1 MSEKKRSAWTQLRRI
16 WLTPVFFLGLATVV
30 MFGVPFMVDW
40 YFRPVSVESL
50 NPLEL
55 VFNYDLETLQN
66 ALGNLAQTVAAVV
79 GIVMTVVAIV
89 VQLAATRYT
98 PRITELFLKERTN
111 VVVLGFF
118 VVSCI
123 MAIYVSLAVG
133 NGFLPKVSVVVAV
146 LAVTLSLLLMVPYF
160 VFVFDFLDPEGVVTR
175 IRDGAIKIA
184 GRAIKDPDGSQ
195 VAVLQA
201 VEQLSDV
208 AVAAMANHDKIIASH
223 AVDAMRTLAVR
234 YLEGKHHLPLAWHS
248 PNAEVL
254 RNPDFVS
261 MSPDSLEDL
270 VREQTWLEWKLL
282 RQFQAIYNGAL
293 DSNPDMNY
301 LIAID
306 TRYTGEAALKWGEVH
321 VVALVIK
328 FFNTY
333 LRATLNKRQVRTAY
347 NVMNQYRQ
355 LIEAILRDPAH
366 NRRVTEIAGY
376 LRYYGQTANGMGLG
390 FVTETIAYDIAT
402 LCELAFQLKHPGHDD
417 LLGAVLELDREA
429 EDEASER
436 ALRGVRKAQI
446 RLAAYYLEHG
456 AEEHAR
462 RIHADMIAERPE
474 RLLSL
479 KTELLR
485 IVDKDF
491 WEVIDR
497 GANFDFM
504 PPERK
509 LQLEVFF
516 SWFSWTTRSIRPD
529 TSVIK
534 TPRTEVRR
542 KIEREESDEHSALAS
557 SSGLVSEAVAG
568 SQQVEESSEQASLS
582 ASARFREED
591 LS

>member
-1 MSEKKRSAWTQLRRI
+1 MSGRRRSGWSQLRRI
-16 WLTPVFFLGLATVV
+16 WLTPVLFLGAATVL
-30 MFGVPFMVDW
+30 MFGVPFAIDW
-40 YFRPVSVESL
+40 FFRPASVGSL

-98 PRITELFLKERTN
+98 PRVTELFLKEKTN

-133 NGFLPKVSVVVAV
+133 NGFLPKVSVVAAV

-160 VFVFDFLDPEGVVTR
+160 VYVFDFLDPEGVVTR
-175 IRDGAIKIA
+175 IRDSAIKVA
-184 GRAIKDPDGSQ
+184 TKAIKEPQSSQ
-195 VAVLQA
+195 VTVLQA

-208 AVAAMANHDKIIASH
+208 AVAAMANHDKIIAAR

-234 YLEGKHHLPLAWHS
+234 YLENKHLLPLEWHS
-248 PNAEVL
+248 PSADVR

-282 RQFQAIYNGAL
+282 RQFQAIYNEAL
-293 DSNPDMNY
+293 NSNPDMNY

-306 TRYTGEAALKWGEVH
+306 TRYLGEAALRANQGE

-328 FFNTY
+328 FCNTY

-355 LIEAILRDPAH
+355 LVEAILKDEAH
-366 NRRVTEIAGY
+366 NQRVVEIAGY
-376 LRYYGQTANGMGLG
+376 LRYYGQTANGMALG
-390 FVTETIAYDIAT
+390 FVTETIAYDLAT
-402 LCELAFQLKHPGHDD
+402 LCEQAFTLQHPAHGD
-417 LLGAVLELDREA
+417 LLGALLELDREA
-429 EDEASER
+429 DDEASER
-436 ALRGVRKAQI
+436 ALRGVRKAQL
-446 RLAAYYLEHG
+446 RLATYYLQHDAG
-456 AEEHAR
+456 DHAR
-462 RIHADMIAERPE
+462 RIHDDMIAERPE

-479 KTELLR
+479 KSELLR

-497 GANFDFM
+497 GANFDYM

-509 LQLEVFF
+509 KLLDDFF
-516 SWFSWTTRSIRPD
+516 KWFSWTSRTIRPD

-534 TPRTEVRR
+534 NPRAEVLKRMA
-542 KIEREESDEHSALAS
+542 REESGHSTLDS
-557 SSGLVSEAVAG
+557 SSGSVSDVAPVPP
-568 SQQVEESSEQASLS
+568 QEESSEEASLT
-582 ASARFREED
+582 ASARFREDE
-591 LS
+591 L

>member
-1 MSEKKRSAWTQLRRI
+1 VSGKKRSAWSQLRRI
-16 WLTPVFFLGLATVV
+16 WLTPVLFLGLATVL
-30 MFGVPFMVDW
+30 MFGIPFAVDW
-40 YFRPVSVESL
+40 FFRPDNVSSL
-50 NPLEL
+50 NPVEL

-98 PRITELFLKERTN
+98 PRVTELFLKERTN

-160 VFVFDFLDPEGVVTR
+160 VYVFDFLDPEGVVTR
-175 IRDGAIKIA
+175 IRDSAIKVA
-184 GRAIKDPDGSQ
+184 TRALKDPTNSQ
-195 VAVLQA
+195 AKVLQA

-208 AVAAMANHDKIIASH
+208 AVAAMANHDKIIAAR

-234 YLEGKHHLPLAWHS
+234 YLENKHLLPEEWHS
-248 PNAEVL
+248 PSSDVR

-282 RQFQAIYNGAL
+282 RQFQAIYNEAL
-293 DSNPDMNY
+293 NSNPDMNY

-306 TRYTGEAALKWGEVH
+306 TRYLGEAALRAQQVEV
-321 VVALVIK
+321 VGLVIK
-328 FFNTY
+328 FCNTY

-355 LIEAILRDPAH
+355 LVEAILQDEAH
-366 NRRVTEIAGY
+366 NQRVTEIAGY
-376 LRYYGQTANGMGLG
+376 LRYYGQTANGMGLS
-390 FVTETIAYDIAT
+390 FVTETIAYDLAT
-402 LCELAFQLKHPGHDD
+402 LCELAFTLEHPGHGD
-417 LLGAVLELDREA
+417 LLGALLELDREA
-429 EDEASER
+429 DDEASER
-436 ALRGVRKAQI
+436 ALRGVRKAQL
-446 RLAAYYLEHG
+446 RLAAYYLEHD
-456 AEEHAR
+456 AAEHAR
-462 RIHADMIAERPE
+462 RIHTDMIAERPE

-497 GANFDFM
+497 GANFDYM

-509 LQLEVFF
+509 QRLDDFF
-516 SWFSWTTRSIRPD
+516 GWFSWTSRTIRPD
-529 TSVIK
+529 TKEIK
-534 TPRTEVRR
+534 NPRAEVLKRMA
-542 KIEREESDEHSALAS
+542 REESGEHSTMAS
-557 SSGLVSEAVAG
+557 SSGSVSDLG
-568 SQQVEESSEQASLS
+568 SVPPQEESSEEASLS
-582 ASARFREED
+582 ASARFREDE
-591 LS
+591 L